1 MIRVNGE
8 LINPELIEESFAR
21 IKTEMEQRSQTSC
34 CERDGEFMQRA
45 EEEVI
50 DSILI
55 AQEAEKCHETLPEAE
70 VRAEL
75 EKTIK
80 RYREHGASWEML
92 EEQRDQLRSEVEAN
106 FRIERLIRDHTAE
119 VAAPS
124 EEELRSYYESRTR
137 DYRTLPEVSCLHLI
151 KLLEG
156 QQDQRV
162 LLEEMAALRE
172 RALKGEDFAALALA
186 ETDKTSKEVDLGWI
200 PLDRPGNPF
209 EAVLFSLRE
218 GEVSPVLSYEHA
230 FHLVKVTG
238 RRGGGAPSFE
248 ELRDELASRFLREKR
263 QEALRALALKLREQ
277 AKIETVDFE
286 AREED

>member
-8 LINPELIEESFAR
+8 LLNPELIEESFAR

-34 CERDGEFMQRA
+34 CERDGEFMQQA
-45 EEEVI
+45 EEEVV

-55 AQEAEKCHETLPEAE
+55 AQEAEKCHELLPEDE

-80 RYREHGASWEML
+80 LYREHGASWEML

-119 VAAPS
+119 VAPPT
-124 EEELRSYYESRTR
+124 EEELRSYYHSGSR
-137 DYRTLPEVSCLHLI
+137 DFRTIPEVSCLHLI

-156 QQDQRV
+156 QEDQRS
-162 LLEEMAALRE
+162 LLEKMADLRE
-172 RALKGEDFAALALA
+172 QALEGEDFATLALA
-186 ETDKTSKEVDLGWI
+186 ETDKTSKEIDLGWI

-218 GEVSPVLSYEHA
+218 GEISPVLSYEHA

-238 RRGGGAPSFE
+238 RRGGEAPSFE
-248 ELRDELASRFLREKR
+248 ELRDDLESRFLREKR
-263 QEALRALALKLREQ
+263 QEALRGLALKLREK
-277 AKIETVDFE
+277 ATIETVDFE
-286 AREED
+286 AQDGG

>member
-34 CERDGEFMQRA
+34 CERDGEFMAQA
-45 EEEVI
+45 EEEVV

-55 AQEAEKCHETLPEAE
+55 AQEAEKCHDDLPEEE

-75 EKTIK
+75 ERMIK
-80 RYREHGASWEML
+80 LYREHGASWEML
-92 EEQRDQLRSEVEAN
+92 EQQRDQLRGEVEAN
-106 FRIERLIRDHTAE
+106 FRIERLIRDHTTE

-124 EEELRSYYESRTR
+124 EEELRSYYESRSR
-137 DYRTLPEVSCLHLI
+137 DYRSIPEVSCLHLI

-156 QQDQRV
+156 QDDQRS
-162 LLEEMAALRE
+162 LLEEMTVLRE
-172 RALKGEDFAALALA
+172 RVLAGEDFAALALA

-230 FHLVKVTG
+230 FHLVQVTG
-238 RRGGGAPSFE
+238 RRGGGAPPFE
-248 ELRDELASRFLREKR
+248 ELRVDLENRFLREKR
-263 QEALRALALKLREQ
+263 QESLRVLALQLREK
-277 AKIETVDFE
+277 ATIETVDFE
-286 AREED
+286 AKEG